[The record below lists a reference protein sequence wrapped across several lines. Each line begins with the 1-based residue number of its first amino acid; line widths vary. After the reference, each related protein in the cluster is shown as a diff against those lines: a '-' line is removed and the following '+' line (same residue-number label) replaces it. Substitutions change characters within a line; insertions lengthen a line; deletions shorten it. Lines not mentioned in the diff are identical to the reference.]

1 MYFQKAL
8 KCKNKT
14 YRKPKAGFLQVKKKS
29 KQTGNFESRK
39 IIFVNLF
46 EFQDRSVLLI
56 GKLNT

>member
-1 MYFQKAL
+1 MKKQKT
-8 KCKNKT
+8 C
-14 YRKPKAGFLQVKKKS
+14 REPKAGFLQVKKKS

-39 IIFVNLF
+39 IIFANLF